1 MKNKN
6 EDYYIFDYIKIWKKL
21 SARQM
26 SAWGM
31 TFYL

>member
-6 EDYYIFDYIKIWKKL
+6 EDYYILDYIKIWIKL

-31 TFYL
+31 RFYL